1 MVNVITNFNNFKVVH
16 SNNKIGIGT
25 TNPVSTLDVTGDI
38 RCSNDL
44 YAKDSLVVGYSG
56 GTGDATFSGNIV
68 TDSIVVNSTSSF
80 TSATFSGYIDTQAI
94 VVDGT
99 STFTGELVASTA
111 TLDTIK
117 IKDRIALS
125 TNVDFGSSGYA
136 LISGGTSE
144 NSWSSVITETAIS
157 TLETATSTLQ
167 IQANA
172 NSSAVT
178 TLFSATSTLQTS
190 INNNATDISF
200 LETATGT
207 LKGLI
212 DTNISDISE
221 LISET
226 DALRGNIEANMESI
240 TDLIDST
247 AVLNILIATNT
258 ADISTLENATGYL
271 KGLIDSYIHDISII
285 NGKIGILESGTSTLS
300 TDISDLQIGTS
311 TLSTDISD
319 LQIGT
324 STLST
329 DIGNLQ
335 IGTSTLS
342 TDIGNLQSG
351 TSSLQTQIDDIA
363 TNDRAIAFQNIRS
376 FNISQSAGDYS
387 ATDNTVYFS
396 SFYAQ
401 TTTDYNRAR
410 VYTTINTASF
420 SGRVGVCIFSDTNQ
434 APNSRLA
441 YGESSVQS
449 NISGLQEIVITI
461 SDFSSTKNTKYW
473 IGISTYTT
481 SGTLY
486 LQKFA
491 YAYTS
496 GEFLRKKA
504 SFYTAGGSPPF
515 STTVSA
521 TISSD
526 VLYYFEIYNPNMTE
540 STNELANY
548 LNLNETNSQTITGP
562 ITLEDDISLSTNSK
576 IQLGSSYG
584 SSGQVLTSNGSGS
597 APTWQTVSTSA
608 YYLYAFKNSNQTI
621 NNETYTDITGFTV
634 NTYASTTEAS
644 GDFNTTTG
652 QWTPPQGVYIFMC
665 HSRVW
670 PAGVY
675 TTTTG
680 DISRVV
686 FVFADQEN
694 TELFTDDNMNEENDD
709 GRDIIIKT
717 VNISSIIYANG
728 NTTYKMRIMVR
739 RDYYTQI
746 GVATVSGAEYEARH
760 DTAISAYKI
769 G

>member
-172 NSSAVT
+172 NSSSIT

-300 TDISDLQIGTS
+300 TDISD
-311 TLSTDISD
+311 
-319 LQIGT
+319 
-324 STLST
+324 
-329 DIGNLQ
+329 LQ

>member
-16 SNNKIGIGT
+16 SDNKIGIGT

-68 TDSIVVNSTSSF
+68 TDSIVVNSTSRF
-80 TSATFSGYIDTQAI
+80 TSATFSGYIDTHAI

-157 TLETATSTLQ
+157 TLETAT
-167 IQANA
+167 
-172 NSSAVT
+172 
-178 TLFSATSTLQTS
+178 
-190 INNNATDISF
+190 
-200 LETATGT
+200 GT

-212 DTNISDISE
+212 DTNISDIST
-221 LISET
+221 IN
-226 DALRGNIEANMESI
+226 GNI
-240 TDLIDST
+240 
-247 AVLNILIATNT
+247 TN
-258 ADISTLENATGYL
+258 L
-271 KGLIDSYIHDISII
+271 
-285 NGKIGILESGTSTLS
+285 
-300 TDISDLQIGTS
+300 
-311 TLSTDISD
+311 
-319 LQIGT
+319 
-324 STLST
+324 
-329 DIGNLQ
+329 
-335 IGTSTLS
+335 
-342 TDIGNLQSG
+342 
-351 TSSLQTQIDDIA
+351 
-363 TNDRAIAFQNIRS
+363 QNIRS

-401 TTTDYNRAR
+401 TSTDYNRAR

-420 SGRVGVCIFSDTNQ
+420 SGRVGVCIFSDSNQ
-434 APNSRLA
+434 APDSRLA

-473 IGISTYTT
+473 LGISTDTA

-496 GEFLRKKA
+496 GEFLRKKT

-515 STTVSA
+515 SASVSG

-526 VLYYFEIYNPNMTE
+526 VLYYFEIYNPNITE

-548 LNLNETNSQTITGP
+548 LKLNETNSQTITGP
-562 ITLEDDISLSTNSK
+562 IALEDDISLSTNSK
-576 IQLGSSYG
+576 IQLGTSYG

-597 APTWQTVSTSA
+597 APTWQTVSSSA
-608 YYLYAFKNSNQTI
+608 YYLYAYKNSIQTI
-621 NNETYTDITGFTV
+621 NNKTYTDIIGFTV
-634 NTYASTTEAS
+634 DNNASTTEAS
-644 GDFNTTTG
+644 GDFNTSTG
-652 QWTPPQGVYIFMC
+652 QWTPPQGVYILLC
-665 HSRVW
+665 RSRVF
-670 PAGVY
+670 PTSG
-675 TTTTG
+675 TSIT
-680 DISRVV
+680 DSNISRVI
-686 FVFADQEN
+686 FIFADTSNNEMY
-694 TELFTDDNMNEENDD
+694 TDDNMNEENAD
-709 GRDIIIKT
+709 GTDIYSKT
-717 VNISSIIYANG
+717 VTISTIIYANG
-728 NTTYKMRIMVR
+728 STTYKLRMWVR
-739 RDYYTQI
+739 RDPSAQSRV
-746 GVATVSGAEYEARH
+746 GSVSGTRD
-760 DTAISAYKI
+760 DTTISAYKI